1 MDDLTSILFD
11 DELSEDQVRNYLDGK
26 LSGEA
31 LLAVEKMISESEFS
45 REAIEGLKNISS
57 PKRLDNMVQQLNE
70 NMHAHLSKTKIRRKK
85 RKLPN
90 LYLAFLAILIIIAV
104 CFLGYWLIYMKTH

>member
-1 MDDLTSILFD
+1 MDDLTSIFFD
-11 DELSEDQVRNYLDGK
+11 DELSEEQLRAYLDGK

-31 LLAVEKMISESEFS
+31 LLAVEKIISESSFS

-57 PKRLDNMVQQLNE
+57 PNRLDQMVQQLNE
-70 NMHAHLSKTKIRRKK
+70 NMHAHLSKTKERRRK
-85 RKLPN
+85 RRIPN
-90 LYLAFLAILIIIAV
+90 LYWAVLAIIIIIVV

>member
-1 MDDLTSILFD
+1 MDDLTSIFFD
-11 DELSEDQVRNYLDGK
+11 DELSEEQLRAYLDGK

-31 LLAVEKMISESEFS
+31 LLAVEKIISESSFS

-57 PKRLDNMVQQLNE
+57 PNRLDQMVQQLNE
-70 NMHAHLSKTKIRRKK
+70 NMHAHLSKTKERRRKK
-85 RKLPN
+85 RIPN
-90 LYLAFLAILIIIAV
+90 LYWAVLAIMIIIAV